1 MTQGPRPAYHVSM
14 TTSSISALAALAER
28 CGIDTRRVTSIPAVI
43 HIAYLGAVSAATYPT
58 KANIERKL
66 DEFGAVSAAYGISVD
81 ELQDWAETW
90 HDALIDTVHMEATG
104 YTVVDG
110 ELVVPVAT
118 PAVAA

>member
-1 MTQGPRPAYHVSM
+1 MTQRRGSTYHVGM
-14 TTSSISALAALAER
+14 TTSSISALAER
-28 CGIDTRRVTSIPAVI
+28 CGIDTRGVVSIPAVI

-90 HDALIDTVHMEATG
+90 HDALVDTVHMEVTG
-104 YTVVDG
+104 YSVVNG
-110 ELVVPVAT
+110 ELVIPVAT
-118 PAVAA
+118 PAAAA